1 MVRSLPMKRGRKA
14 WRVRVRLRT
23 TIVMLLGWLAA
34 CGSASVT
41 TISPTPLSVT
51 DVARA
56 AVSASDRT
64 DDDRKEDGWRHPA
77 EMLSF
82 FETDLARKRGATIA
96 AAGGYT
102 TELLARGVGP
112 TGRVFGQNS
121 KWLIENFAERPFSR
135 RLARPAMHNV
145 VRVDREFEDPFPPDA
160 QNLDAVVCVMFY
172 HDLFWLNVDRD
183 KMNRA
188 VYRALRPGGIY
199 AIIDHSG
206 RPGTGATE
214 VKTLHRIDEMVV
226 RTEIERA
233 GFRLRSEGA
242 FLRNP
247 RDTRDWNASPDE
259 EVAPQRGTTDRFTLA
274 YEKP

>member
-1 MVRSLPMKRGRKA
+1 MT
-14 WRVRVRLRT
+14 RLHST
-23 TIVMLLGWLAA
+23 LFMLLGGLAA
-34 CGSASVT
+34 CGGSASVT
-41 TISPTPLSVT
+41 ISPAAPPAT
-51 DVARA
+51 DVARSA
-56 AVSASDRT
+56 ISASDRT
-64 DDDRKEDGWRHPA
+64 DDDRKEDAWRHPA

-82 FETDLARKRGATIA
+82 FHIAPGQRVADIA

-102 TELLARGVGP
+102 TELLARAVGP
-112 TGRVFGQNS
+112 TGKVFGQNS

-145 VRVDREFEDPFPPDA
+145 VRVDREFEDPFPPEA

-188 VYRALRPGGIY
+188 VYRALRLGGIY

-226 RTEIERA
+226 RTEVERA

>member
-1 MVRSLPMKRGRKA
+1 MVRSRSLTHH
-14 WRVRVRLRT
+14 LF
-23 TIVMLLGWLAA
+23 MLLGWLVA
-34 CGSASVT
+34 CGGASVT
-41 TISPTPLSVT
+41 TVSPAALSVT

-77 EMLSF
+77 EML
-82 FETDLARKRGATIA
+82 LLPHRARPARRGHRRRRRLHDRVTC
-96 AAGGYT
+96 T
-102 TELLARGVGP
+102 RGRSNGQ
-112 TGRVFGQNS
+112 VFGQNS

-183 KMNRA
+183 KMNRS
-188 VYRALRPGGIY
+188 VYRALRAGGIY

-214 VKTLHRIDEMVV
+214 VKTLHRIDELVV

-233 GFRLRSEGA
+233 GFHLRSEGA

-247 RDTRDWNASPDE
+247 HDTRDWNASPDE
-259 EVAPQRGTTDRFTLA
+259 EVAPQRGTTDRFALA